1 MSIKDFFTVEFFEG
15 LSWRTKVKILSE
27 LYTDLVWFAGRDDQA
42 AIETSKMIAIL
53 ETCF

>member
-1 MSIKDFFTVEFFEG
+1 MTEFLRA
-15 LSWRTKVKILSE
+15 LSHETKVKILSE
-27 LYTDLVWFAGRDDQA
+27 LYTDLVWYTGRDDQA